1 MDIFQHLKG
10 FIQHG
15 VGELC
20 YFIFYVI
27 TTSVTLIHIKFT
39 LSLLHIPFMS
49 GDYQSIFDIIHPG
62 RIGPVQQIR
71 DQVAVLIVVVI
82 FNIFVAIE
90 VETVTLF
97 IWMCRG

>member
-1 MDIFQHLKG
+1 
-10 FIQHG
+10 
-15 VGELC
+15 
-20 YFIFYVI
+20 
-27 TTSVTLIHIKFT
+27 
-39 LSLLHIPFMS
+39 MS

-82 FNIFVAIE
+82 FNIFGTIE

-97 IWMCRG
+97 IWMLLTIYNFIDTLMLRKTYFDLVHD